1 MDVSTTPVLPKTS
14 AFNDHKNRVNQCYR
28 YEPVEVTK
36 PPLFDQDVDATYVL
50 HLEGN
55 GRYENVLDQLQKYT
69 PTKIIY
75 IAFNPGFRSCPKEPY
90 ITVSLKDIIDAFIN
104 VFIHAEE
111 QGYRNIL
118 VLEDDFFFDPR
129 IRDEPIHAKRIRQF
143 LQHIP
148 HPNFMYY
155 LGTLPILQRPVGW
168 DGIHYRIT
176 TSAGTHACIY
186 SEAMRRDILSLDQ
199 KKIRDWD
206 VYNNSHCRYRYGYYR
221 PLCYQLFT
229 ATENQSNWIGSDGPN
244 EAWNKWW
251 GQLGVT
257 LFNSLKLNK
266 EVVPGYPFFNML
278 SKSIYGILWLALL
291 VILYELCMIMN
302 VVKKTRTKMNRA
314 KIIVL
319 LVLLALP
326 TTALVMLFFS

>member
-1 MDVSTTPVLPKTS
+1 M
-14 AFNDHKNRVNQCYR
+14 
-28 YEPVEVTK
+28 
-36 PPLFDQDVDATYVL
+36 
-50 HLEGN
+50 
-55 GRYENVLDQLQKYT
+55 
-69 PTKIIY
+69 
-75 IAFNPGFRSCPKEPY
+75 
-90 ITVSLKDIIDAFIN
+90 
-104 VFIHAEE
+104 
-111 QGYRNIL
+111 
-118 VLEDDFFFDPR
+118 
-129 IRDEPIHAKRIRQF
+129 
-143 LQHIP
+143 
-148 HPNFMYY
+148 
-155 LGTLPILQRPVGW
+155 GW

-186 SEAMRRDILSLDQ
+186 SQAMRRDILSLDQ